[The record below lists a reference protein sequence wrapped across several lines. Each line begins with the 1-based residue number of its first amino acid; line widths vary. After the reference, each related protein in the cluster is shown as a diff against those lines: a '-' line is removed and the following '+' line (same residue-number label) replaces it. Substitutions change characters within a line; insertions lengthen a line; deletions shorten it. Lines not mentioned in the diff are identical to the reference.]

1 MARILL
7 CAVLMCAVAVAEES
21 ALQFEKSRIGTATFE
36 AASIF
41 DVNNDGAK
49 DLFSGGFWYPG
60 PEFKTD
66 HKVAEIRYE
75 DTYYDDFSNIPV
87 DVNGD
92 GLLDIVTGGW
102 WGMTFQWREN
112 PGGTGEWITHDVA
125 EVGNVERTCACDFDN
140 DGDLEFVPVVNP
152 VQVFKLVRDASGK
165 GTGEF
170 KQYTIQGGNGG
181 HGFGCGDVNGDG
193 RNDIILA
200 GGWLEGPEDPYKMD
214 AWQWHA
220 EFELGSASLPILVHD
235 VNGDGLNDLI
245 NGAAHDYGL
254 WWLEQGRDGDG
265 NRTWTRNDI
274 ETGRSQF
281 HDLQLVDLDNDDKLE
296 LITGKRYYGHNG
308 HDPGANDP
316 LGIYYYDMDGGNF
329 VRNTIDYGPVGKAS
343 GAGIYFWV
351 DDVDGNG
358 WKDILAPGKDGL
370 YLFLNK
376 GKAPAK

>member
-152 VQVFKLVRDASGK
+152 VQVFKLVRDGSGK

-193 RNDIILA
+193 RNDILLA
-200 GGWLEGPEDPYKMD
+200 AGWLEGPEDPYKTD

-220 EFELGSASLPILVHD
+220 EFELGAASLPILVHD

-254 WWLEQGRDGDG
+254 WWLEQGRGEDGK
-265 NRTWTRNDI
+265 RTWTRHDI

-281 HDLQLVDLDNDDKLE
+281 HDLQLVDLDNDGKVE
-296 LITGKRYYGHNG
+296 LVTGKRYYGHNG

-316 LGIYYYDMDGGNF
+316 LGIYYYDMDEGNF
-329 VRNTIDYGPVGKAS
+329 VRNTIDYGPAGKAS

>member
-1 MARILL
+1 MIRILV
-7 CAVLMCAVAVAEES
+7 CAALACAAAVAEES

-152 VQVFKLVRDASGK
+152 VQVFKLVRDGSGK

-193 RNDIILA
+193 RNDILLA
-200 GGWLEGPEDPYKMD
+200 AGWLEGPEDPYKTD

-220 EFELGSASLPILVHD
+220 EFELGAASLPILVHD

-254 WWLEQGRDGDG
+254 WWLEQGRGEDGK
-265 NRTWTRNDI
+265 RTWTRHDI

-281 HDLQLVDLDNDDKLE
+281 HDLQLVDLDNDGKVE
-296 LITGKRYYGHNG
+296 LVTGKRYYGHNG

-329 VRNTIDYGPVGKAS
+329 VRNTIDYGPAGKAS

>member
-1 MARILL
+1 
-7 CAVLMCAVAVAEES
+7 MCAVAVAEES

-193 RNDIILA
+193 RNDILLA
-200 GGWLEGPEDPYKMD
+200 AGWLEGPEDPYKTD

-220 EFELGSASLPILVHD
+220 EFELGAASLPILVHD
-235 VNGDGLNDLI
+235 VNGDGQNDLI

-254 WWLEQGRDGDG
+254 WWLEQGRGEDGK
-265 NRTWTRNDI
+265 RTWTRHDI

-281 HDLQLVDLDNDDKLE
+281 HDLQLVDLDNDGKVE
-296 LITGKRYYGHNG
+296 LVTGKRYYGHNG

-329 VRNTIDYGPVGKAS
+329 VRNTIDYGPAGKAS

>member
-1 MARILL
+1 MGRIALCTLLL
-7 CAVLMCAVAVAEES
+7 CATAVAEEP
-21 ALQFEKSRIGTATFE
+21 ALRFEKSRIGTATFE

-41 DVNNDGAK
+41 DVNNDGVK
-49 DLFSGGFWYPG
+49 DLFSGGFWYEG
-60 PEFKTD
+60 PEFKTA
-66 HKVAEIRYE
+66 HKVADIRYE

-92 GLLDIVTGGW
+92 GLTDIVTGGW

-112 PGGTGEWITHDVA
+112 PGGPGEWITHDVA

-152 VQVFKLVRDASGK
+152 VQVFKLVRDAAGK
-165 GTGEF
+165 GTGKF

-200 GGWLEGPEDPYKMD
+200 AGWLEGPEDPYKTD
-214 AWQWHA
+214 AWQWHE
-220 EFELGSASLPILVHD
+220 EFNFGAASLPILVFD

-254 WWLEQGRDGDG
+254 WWLEQGRGG
-265 NRTWTRNDI
+265 GGARMWTRRDI
-274 ETGRSQF
+274 DTSRSQY
-281 HDLQLVDLDNDDKLE
+281 HDLQLADLDNDGNVE
-296 LITGKRYYGHNG
+296 LITGKRYHGHNG
-308 HDPGANDP
+308 HDPGAEEP
-316 LGIYYYDMDGGNF
+316 LGLYYYKIDGGKF
-329 VRNTIDYGPVGKAS
+329 SCHTVDYGPAGEGS

-370 YLFLNK
+370 YLFLNL
-376 GKAPAK
+376 GFASAK

>member
-1 MARILL
+1 MGRLFFCVVL
-7 CAVLMCAVAVAEES
+7 CGAAVNAEPA
-21 ALQFEKSRIGTATFE
+21 ALQFEKTRIGTATFE

-41 DVNNDGAK
+41 DVNKDGIK

-60 PEFKTD
+60 PEFKTA

-112 PGGTGEWITHDVA
+112 PGGTGEWATHDVA
-125 EVGNVERTCACDFDN
+125 QVGNIERTCACDFDN
-140 DGDLEFVPVVNP
+140 DGYEDFIPVVNP
-152 VQVFKLVRDASGK
+152 VQVFKLVRDGADK
-165 GTGEF
+165 GTGKFE
-170 KQYTIQGGNGG
+170 QYTISAGNGG

-193 RNDIILA
+193 RNDILLA
-200 GGWLEGPEDPYKMD
+200 GGWLEAPEDPHQTE

-220 EFELGSASLPILVHD
+220 EFDLGSASLPILVYD
-235 VNGDGLNDLI
+235 VNKDGMNDLI
-245 NGAAHDYGL
+245 YGAAHDYGL
-254 WWLEQGRDGDG
+254 WWMEQGRDESGG
-265 NRTWTRNDI
+265 RTWTRHDI
-274 ETGRSQF
+274 EKDRSQF
-281 HDLQLVDLDNDDKLE
+281 HDLQMVDLDNDGNLE
-296 LITGKRYYGHNG
+296 LVTGKRYYGHNG

-316 LGIYYYDMDGGNF
+316 LGLYYYKIAEGKF
-329 VRNTIDYGPVGKAS
+329 TRFTIDYGPVGKAS

-351 DDVDGNG
+351 DDVDANG

-370 YLFLNK
+370 FLFLGK
-376 GKAPAK
+376 GCVAP